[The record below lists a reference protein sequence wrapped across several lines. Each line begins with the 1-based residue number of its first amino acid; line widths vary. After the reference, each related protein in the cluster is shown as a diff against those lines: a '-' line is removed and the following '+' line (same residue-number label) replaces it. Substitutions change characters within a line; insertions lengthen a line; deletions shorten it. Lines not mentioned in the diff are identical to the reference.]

1 MFFVM
6 CVLWLC
12 KSLPLLSPQTNQFV
26 VIVTFLPRPAI
37 ILSHVELRPA
47 AIFPCQ
53 FYGAMIHIRNSKVV
67 VPVDAMK
74 PYREGRCM
82 APLILKSGAR
92 CWMIS
97 FTPRSFCPLE
107 RTILPVDQ
115 EAGFSSEPVC
125 TIGRNEESHAPGG
138 IRTANRQLVV

>member
-1 MFFVM
+1 MNCRFTSKNQRTVCCKVMILIWCLNVLHDLNLLLNPVLTKPFIFKMFFVM

-92 CWMIS
+92 C
-97 FTPRSFCPLE
+97 
-107 RTILPVDQ
+107 
-115 EAGFSSEPVC
+115 
-125 TIGRNEESHAPGG
+125 
-138 IRTANRQLVV
+138 